1 MREFRLELV
10 GLAVQVLELHLLAVR
25 LSLLNSLGEVM
36 SEMVIYALQV
46 GGGTLAISPLPGR
59 YGDYGTDLD
68 LIASWAPGI
77 VLSMTTEVEMLQHG
91 ARNFG
96 ADIQGRACRWVHLP
110 IDDFGVPGQDVLE
123 QWPDASASARQALSG
138 GGRVLVHCKG
148 GCGRSG
154 MIALRL
160 MIECGE
166 KPRDALA
173 RLRSVRPCAVETDE
187 QLQWAST
194 GRMVRVLE

>member
-1 MREFRLELV
+1 M
-10 GLAVQVLELHLLAVR
+10 LAVQVLELHPLAER
-25 LSLLNSLGEVM
+25 LSLLNSLGEIM

-59 YGDYGTDLD
+59 YGDYDADLD

-91 ARNFG
+91 ARGFG

-110 IDDFGVPGQDVLE
+110 IDDFGIPGQDMLD
-123 QWPDASASARQALSG
+123 QWPDVSASARHALSG

-154 MIALRL
+154 MVVLRL
-160 MIECGE
+160 MVECGE
-166 KPRDALA
+166 NPRDALA
-173 RLRSVRPCAVETDE
+173 RLRGVRSCAVETDE
-187 QLQWAST
+187 QLQWATT